1 MEKDD
6 EFSDDDGIE
15 NLPSETLRELE
26 ERAYVATQQQR
37 AESESLQRHNYHD
50 DDGRGYDKG
59 HGQSHHLRDGPQRLS
74 QQQRRQPLGAEQARP
89 QLYQRRSTS
98 TTSYHNSGS
107 RGGPSRGVGTT
118 NPGLSFADT
127 DLQYLDT
134 GVLDDGAGP
143 VPVDQQDAIMDLD
156 RQGEER
162 YSAHVSSY
170 DDNVDRQ
177 QLQAAAAKWQRFGHD
192 LRDNEDNNDNSTDA
206 VSAAAHDAAE
216 TDRLREQIEHV

>member
-1 MEKDD
+1 MEQDE

-26 ERAYVATQQQR
+26 EKAYVATQQQR
-37 AESESLQRHNYHD
+37 AESETLRRHNDHD
-50 DDGRGYDKG
+50 DGHGYDQG
-59 HGQSHHLRDGPQRLS
+59 HGQSHHLRDGSQRPG

-98 TTSYHNSGS
+98 TISYHNSAS
-107 RGGPSRGVGTT
+107 RGGLHRGVGTT

-156 RQGEER
+156 RQGEAR
-162 YSAHVSSY
+162 YSAHVSAY
-170 DDNVDRQ
+170 DENVDRQ
-177 QLQAAAAKWQRFGHD
+177 QPQAATAKWQRFGHD
-192 LRDNEDNNDNSTDA
+192 LRDNEDNSGNSTDA
-206 VSAAAHDAAE
+206 ASAAAHDAAE
-216 TDRLREQIEHV
+216 ADRLREQVEHV